1 MSAVELNLDRLE
13 PGRSALEFDTVLHR
27 EDQVF
32 QGHEVPGFDVTVR
45 GELAV
50 ENMDQ
55 KILVHGSFSAKREML
70 CNRTGEPFDLEY
82 PVEVEVI
89 VLRTPGRGT
98 DAGLGQEVGED
109 DNWVIHQPGGVVD
122 LSEALLEAVVLDEP
136 QHVVHPDHQDRV
148 KVTVSEEGAEVR
160 TGEDDEEIDPRWEA
174 LRALRDKDNEDDSGP
189 VRN

>member
-1 MSAVELNLDRLE
+1 MSSVELNLDRLE
-13 PGRSALEFDTVLHR
+13 PGRSVLEFDKVLVR

-32 QGHEVPGFDVTVR
+32 QGHEVPGFQVAVR
-45 GELAV
+45 GELSV

-55 KILVHGSFSAKREML
+55 KILVHGTFSATREML
-70 CNRTGEPFDLEY
+70 CDRTGEPFDLEY

-98 DAGLGQEVGED
+98 DAELGQEVGED

-122 LSEALLEAVVLDEP
+122 LSEALLEAIVLEEP
-136 QHVVHPDHQDRV
+136 QHVVHPDHQDQ
-148 KVTVSEEGAEVR
+148 VTVTASQEGTEVR
-160 TGEDDEEIDPRWEA
+160 TGEDAEEIDPRWEA
-174 LRALRDKDNEDDSGP
+174 LRALRDDDNDEDSGP